1 MERKKSR
8 MIIILAI
15 LVFLFPFILFMVLGF
30 PLYASFIASLS
41 ILTLV
46 VSLLLKLSGKR
57 TNKAK
62 LEQIKEQKIMERA
75 KQAQ

>member
-15 LVFLFPFILFMVLGF
+15 LVFWFPFILFMVLGL